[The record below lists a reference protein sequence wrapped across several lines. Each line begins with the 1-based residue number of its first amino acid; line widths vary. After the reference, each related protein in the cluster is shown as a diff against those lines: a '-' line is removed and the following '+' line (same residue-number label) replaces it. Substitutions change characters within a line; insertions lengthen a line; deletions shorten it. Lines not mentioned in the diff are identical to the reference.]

1 MITYIGAEKAFNEV
15 QHAFMIIVRELLG
28 LMSQ

>member
-1 MITYIGAEKAFNEV
+1 MITYISAEKAFNEV
-15 QHAFMIIVRELLG
+15 QHAFMIIILELLG